1 LQALIGERSIV
12 DEKCNDPKADPQ
24 EPVEETF
31 GDIGPHCGLDLI
43 IYYRQ
48 GKLLPVERGTVQEHL
63 SRCTECTRL
72 FLELRDF
79 EALEEDQP
87 HSIPS
92 SIFDEEFYTF
102 LRRIKPLL
110 PAMLR
115 TYRISGE
122 AATEVLEDFLFE
134 VVPIWDPTLDTVDL
148 TLRFMS
154 LCSQPRHRPRMG
166 RPVGVELLLDWLYLS
181 SEESSAD
188 TAKENAVLKELLLEW
203 WFYEPTEESPAHD
216 EGEPRN
222 IPRRRRQAAP
232 SRRAR

>member
-1 LQALIGERSIV
+1 M
-12 DEKCNDPKADPQ
+12 DEKRNDPKAEPR
-24 EPVEETF
+24 EPVAETS
-31 GDIGPHCGLDLI
+31 GDIGLHCGLDPI
-43 IYYRQ
+43 ISYRQ
-48 GKLLPVERGTVQEHL
+48 GKLSPAERETVQEHL
-63 SRCTECTRL
+63 SRCAECTRL
-72 FLELRDF
+72 LLELRDF
-79 EALEEDQP
+79 EAVEEDQP
-87 HSIPS
+87 HSIPA

-102 LRRIKPLL
+102 LRRIRPLL
-110 PAMLR
+110 GTMLV

-122 AATEVLEDFLFE
+122 AAAEVLEDLLSE
-134 VVPIWDPTLDTVDL
+134 VVPIWYPTLDTADL

-166 RPVGVELLLDWLYLS
+166 RPVRVELLLNWLYRS

-203 WFYEPTEESPAHD
+203 WFYEPSEESPAHD